1 MMAEIINPLPNM
13 KHLTFSLLV
22 TLGLASLTG
31 CNSLRTCC
39 TGPGPNASIMKEPF
53 GKTKDGKEVD
63 IYTLKNKN
71 GAIAKIMTYGALVT
85 ELHVPDKKGNSG
97 DIVLGFD
104 NLAAYEAGHPYFGA
118 TTGRVAN
125 RIANGKFTLNGEEYT
140 LAKNNGPNHLHGGVV
155 GLDKRIWSAKD
166 VPTQNGVAVEFHY
179 LSPDGEEGYPG
190 NLAIFV
196 TYTLN
201 DNNEL
206 IIDYKAT
213 TDKATPVNLTNHS
226 YFNLAGAG
234 NGNIYDHEL
243 QIKASQYTPVDENL
257 IPVGAHASVKST
269 IMDFREPTRIGQD
282 IKETNSDPLGFDHN
296 WVLDK
301 KNEGALEKVISVYE
315 PTSGRVMEI
324 STTEPGV
331 QFYTGNFLD
340 GTLTGKSGKVY
351 HQHYAFCLETQHF
364 PDSINQPNFPSIVL
378 KPGETYTQTTVHKF
392 STR

>member
-1 MMAEIINPLPNM
+1 M
-13 KHLTFSLLV
+13 KPKLHMKQLTFSLLV
-22 TLGLASLTG
+22 AIALASLTG
-31 CNSLRTCC
+31 CSSLNTCC
-39 TGPGPNASIMKEPF
+39 SGNASNTSVMKESF
-53 GKTKDGKEVD
+53 GKTKDEQEVD
-63 IYTLKNKN
+63 LYTLTNKN
-71 GAIAKIMTYGALVT
+71 GVIAKIMTYGALLT
-85 ELHVPDKKGNSG
+85 ELHVPDKEGKIE

-104 NLAAYEAGHPYFGA
+104 VLAAYEAGHPYFGA

-125 RIANGKFTLNGEEYT
+125 RIANGKFTLNGEEYS
-140 LAKNNGPNHLHGGVV
+140 LAQNNGPNHLHGGEK
-155 GLDKRIWSAKD
+155 GLDKRVWDAKEVSAK
-166 VPTQNGVAVEFHY
+166 NGAAVEFNY

-190 NLAIFV
+190 NLNIFV
-196 TYTLN
+196 TYTLTN
-201 DNNEL
+201 DDEL

-234 NGNIYDHEL
+234 NGNVYDHEL

-257 IPVGAHASVKST
+257 IPVGAHAPVDAT

-282 IKETNSDPLGFDHN
+282 IKGTDSDPIGFDHN

-301 KNEGALEKVISVYE
+301 ETEGALEKVISVYE

-331 QFYTGNFLD
+331 QLYTGNFLD

-364 PDSINQPNFPSIVL
+364 PDSINQPTFPSVVL
-378 KPGETYTQTTVHKF
+378 NPGETYTQTTVHKF